1 VEDAAGLL
9 LDHLTDMNNTPE
21 PRMPRIKNLALFNLM
36 GVISSPCIIY
46 GVRIRRL
53 AGEHRTRLTLANRR
67 LRRHWPPDAM
77 PRRWP

>member
-36 GVISSPCIIY
+36 GVISSPCITSAGPHQALGWRTPDEAY
-46 GVRIRRL
+46 LGQSVAATAL
-53 AGEHRTRLTLANRR
+53 AA
-67 LRRHWPPDAM
+67 
-77 PRRWP
+77 